1 MQHPHERHRHAGG
14 FSLLEFL
21 VVTVVLAIMVAALVP
36 LAMETVQK
44 ARIRTMANQ
53 FALDLRAARWT
64 AVSSRAPVS
73 LSVAVDPS
81 NVYEYTDA
89 RGKVRKITMPV
100 GVRIVSSTN
109 PIQFLANGSVPGGAS
124 TIIESQITDDAVSRF
139 TVSTSSLGISKTTH
153 QRVSL

>member
-1 MQHPHERHRHAGG
+1 MQPTHEHRRHAGG

-21 VVTVVLAIMVAALVP
+21 IVTVVLAILVAGLVP
-36 LAMETVQK
+36 LAVETVQK

-64 AVSSRAPVS
+64 AVSRRAPVT
-73 LSVAVDPS
+73 LTVTVDPS
-81 NVYEYTDA
+81 NTYEYTDV
-89 RGKVRKITMPV
+89 RGKLRRFTMPL

-124 TIIESQITDDAVSRF
+124 TIIESQIKDDTVSRW
-139 TVSTSSLGISKTTH
+139 TVSTTSLGISKTTH
-153 QRVSL
+153 QQVSL

>member
-1 MQHPHERHRHAGG
+1 MQHPHEHHRHAQG

-21 VVTVVLAIMVAALVP
+21 VVTVVLAILVAGLVP
-36 LAMETVQK
+36 LAVETVHK
-44 ARIRTMANQ
+44 ARVRTMANQ

-73 LSVAVDPS
+73 LTVTVDPS
-81 NVYEYTDA
+81 NTYQYTDV
-89 RGKVRKITMPV
+89 RGKTRRITMPL

-124 TIIESQITDDAVSRF
+124 TTIEAQISDDTVSRW
-139 TVSTSSLGISKTTH
+139 TVSTSSLGISKTDH
-153 QRVSL
+153 QQVSL

>member
-1 MQHPHERHRHAGG
+1 MQHPHERHRNDQG

-21 VVTVVLAIMVAALVP
+21 AVSVILAILVAGLVP
-36 LAMETVQK
+36 LAVETVHK
-44 ARIRTMANQ
+44 ARVRTMANQ

-73 LSVAVDPS
+73 LTVTIDPS
-81 NVYEYTDA
+81 NAYEYTDV
-89 RGKVRKITMPV
+89 RGNTRRITMPL

-124 TIIESQITDDAVSRF
+124 TIIESQITDDAVSRW
-139 TVSTSSLGISKTTH
+139 TVSTSSLGISKTEH